1 MTEDSP
7 TITDMDSTLAFQI
20 QSVSV
25 SGTNFEMLSTTWS
38 KMRAIMSFECSREI
52 IERPDHVFL
61 ERNPAAFQCILQ
73 YHQGGQLHMPS
84 EMCPSIFQR
93 EMEFWGLKKSALSKC
108 CLVKYIGYFD
118 DQAVLKKCTDMN
130 PYNGH
135 TLEKDEQRRR
145 DETTSLLSM
154 ARGGGWESVQ
164 GRMWLILNEPFYSV
178 AAKVYFALNAI
189 LVLVSLFALIA
200 GTHPVFQR
208 ELNLDE
214 WKEYYGAEWDK
225 YRHLFD
231 DTAPEPES
239 EGSELEPLP
248 EGSMTRYTALDITEY
263 VCVALF
269 SIDLIIRCIFCPNRI
284 RLLFYSFLHWVDV
297 FALLVMYIQYLFEYI
312 YPREKYEASF
322 LDVLHCMQIIRVL
335 RLFRLVKHS
344 TGFLVL
350 LYAFKASYRE
360 MLLMVMFLLVAMM
373 IFSTMAFF
381 SGDDT
386 FSTIPDS
393 FWWAIV
399 TMTTVGY
406 GDVVPKEALSKLVG
420 VLCAISGVCLLAVI
434 IPIFV
439 NNFMLFYSYS
449 KIWGQMEKVDDTKIK
464 PILQ

>member
-1 MTEDSP
+1 MSMA
-7 TITDMDSTLAFQI
+7 IKCST
-20 QSVSV
+20 
-25 SGTNFEMLSTTWS
+25 
-38 KMRAIMSFECSREI
+38 
-52 IERPDHVFL
+52 
-61 ERNPAAFQCILQ
+61 
-73 YHQGGQLHMPS
+73 
-84 EMCPSIFQR
+84 
-93 EMEFWGLKKSALSKC
+93 
-108 CLVKYIGYFD
+108 
-118 DQAVLKKCTDMN
+118 
-130 PYNGH
+130 

-145 DETTSLLSM
+145 DETASLLSM
-154 ARGGGWESVQ
+154 ARGGGWKS
-164 GRMWLILNEPFYSV
+164 
-178 AAKVYFALNAI
+178 VYFALNAI

-225 YRHLFD
+225 YRHFFD
-231 DTAPEPES
+231 DTAPEPEA

-269 SIDLIIRCIFCPNRI
+269 SLDLIIRCMFCPNRI
-284 RLLFYSFLHWVDV
+284 RLLLYSFLHWVDV

-350 LYAFKASYRE
+350 LYAFKASFRE
-360 MLLMVMFLLVAMM
+360 MLLMIMFLLVAMM

-464 PILQ
+464 PILQSKETKEVDLNCQ

>member
-118 DQAVLKKCTDMN
+118 DQAVL
-130 PYNGH
+130 
-135 TLEKDEQRRR
+135 
-145 DETTSLLSM
+145 
-154 ARGGGWESVQ
+154 
-164 GRMWLILNEPFYSV
+164 
-178 AAKVYFALNAI
+178 KVYFALNAI